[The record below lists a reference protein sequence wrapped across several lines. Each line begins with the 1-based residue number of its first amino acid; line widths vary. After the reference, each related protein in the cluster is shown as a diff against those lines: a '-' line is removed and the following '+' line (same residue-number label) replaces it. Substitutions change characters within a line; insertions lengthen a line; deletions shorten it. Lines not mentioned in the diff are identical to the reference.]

1 MLKFKYF
8 HTIRWKLRSG
18 QDDDPYEKKVEQIT
32 IINNKSQLQET
43 PDASYHVR
51 IENFYEIYK
60 EEYSETPKLE
70 ENQFYVDYETGM
82 ITFHPSQEGKT
93 LNVEYMG
100 RGIVQYPADRIWVHS
115 PNPYAVDNL
124 QQLIEFM
131 IKKKQELQ
139 QAVSDSIAFMK
150 QKTEEFIEYINQFIK
165 IAESKIREV
174 DIHIEISRKQTEEC
188 KEATELSKQT
198 TIETNKAKEQA
209 IIATQ
214 NTIEATDK
222 ANQATALSINAT
234 KECIEVTNEAK
245 EEIDLMKIDRSNT
258 RLIWQEPVETFAET
272 YIKYP
277 VPQIGWTVMSMENGN
292 LYRWDGVI
300 WKYIGNMKG
309 GIPLARKDSDGLMSK
324 EDFFKLTGIEKG
336 AQKNYIEEDAK
347 NALPDYV
354 HTKTIVFVLPVNKF
368 EIGVQNIVVEFPN
381 NGVITKITGVCQIT
395 GADYTAI
402 QLEKISKEDFDNGID
417 NWVGVCEE
425 GKEIIFPYGK
435 YATIEN
441 NILNNIVSKNDCFRL
456 NVKHVGFG
464 IENLTINVDILV

>member
-8 HTIRWKLRSG
+8 NTIRWKLRSG
-18 QDDDPYEKKVEQIT
+18 QDDDPYEKKVEQIK

-60 EEYSETPKLE
+60 EEYNEIPKLE

-82 ITFHPSQEGKT
+82 ITFHRSQEGKT

-131 IKKKQELQ
+131 IKKKKELQ
-139 QAVSDSIAFMK
+139 EAIS
-150 QKTEEFIEYINQFIK
+150 EFIK
-165 IAESKIREV
+165 RAESKIREI
-174 DIHIEISRKQTEEC
+174 DIHIEIARKQTEEC

-198 TIETNKAKEQA
+198 TIETNEAKEQA
-209 IIATQ
+209 IIVTQ
-214 NTIEATDK
+214 NAIEVTDK

-245 EEIDLMKIDRSNT
+245 EEIGLMKIDRFNT

-277 VPQIGWTVMSMENGN
+277 VPQVGWTVMSMENGN

-309 GIPLARKDSDGLMSK
+309 GIPLAREDSDGLMSK
-324 EDFFKLTGIEKG
+324 EDFFKLTSIESG

-354 HTKTIVFVLPVNKF
+354 HTKTIVFALPVNKLK
-368 EIGVQNIVVEFPN
+368 IGVQNIIVEFPN
-381 NGVITKITGVCQIT
+381 NGVITKITGICQIT
-395 GADYTAI
+395 GAEYTAI

-417 NWVGVCEE
+417 NWIGVCEE

-435 YATIEN
+435 YTTIES
-441 NILNNIVSKNDCFRL
+441 NILNKSVSKNDCFRL
-456 NVKHVGFG
+456 NVKNVGFG
-464 IENLTINVDILV
+464 IENLTINVDILI